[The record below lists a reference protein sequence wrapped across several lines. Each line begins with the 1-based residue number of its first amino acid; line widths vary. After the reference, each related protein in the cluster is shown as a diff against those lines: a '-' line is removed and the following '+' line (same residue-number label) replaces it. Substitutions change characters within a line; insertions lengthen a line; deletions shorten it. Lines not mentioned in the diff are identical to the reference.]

1 MPLLEKNSSF
11 FKFHPLLI
19 PLSVSS
25 IRNYEKK
32 KQSPGKLAWGVRY
45 ILVLVY
51 F

>member
-1 MPLLEKNSSF
+1 MPLLEKILHFLNF
-11 FKFHPLLI
+11 RFLI

>member
-1 MPLLEKNSSF
+1 MPLLEKILQFLNF
-11 FKFHPLLI
+11 RFLI
-19 PLSVSS
+19 PLSVTS
-25 IRNYEKK
+25 IINYEKK